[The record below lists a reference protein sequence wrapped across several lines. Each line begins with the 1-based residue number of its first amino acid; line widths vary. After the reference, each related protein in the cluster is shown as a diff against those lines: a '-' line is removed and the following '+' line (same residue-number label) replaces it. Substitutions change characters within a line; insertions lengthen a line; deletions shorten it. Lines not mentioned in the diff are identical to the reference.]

1 MEQVHYLAD
10 LGSHLLYGLA
20 AMLYTASILLI
31 QMNQCVKALKEE
43 KEAEKKTLADEEAV
57 LNEYV

>member
-1 MEQVHYLAD
+1 
-10 LGSHLLYGLA
+10 
-20 AMLYTASILLI
+20 MLYTASILLI